1 MIVRILGEGQF
12 EVEGSLVDRLNA
24 IDNKI
29 VEHVNKG
36 DRKEFKNDLARLIS
50 AIKEKGEPIDP
61 VDIVPSDIIVPPE
74 DLTLEEARKVFR
86 GEGLIED

>member
-12 EVEGSLVDRLNA
+12 EVEGSLADHLNA

-29 VEHVNKG
+29 VEHVRKG
-36 DRKEFKNDLARLIS
+36 DQKEFKRDLARLIS
-50 AIKEKGEPIDP
+50 TIKEKGEPIDP
-61 VDIVPSDIIVPPE
+61 VDIISSDIIVPPE
-74 DLTLEEARKVFR
+74 DLTLEEAKKVFR

>member
-12 EVEGSLVDRLNA
+12 EVEGSLADRLNA

-36 DRKEFKNDLARLIS
+36 NQKEFKKDLARLIS

>member
-12 EVEGSLVDRLNA
+12 EVESSLADRINA

-36 DRKEFKNDLARLIS
+36 DRKEFKKDLARMIS
-50 AIKEKGEPIDP
+50 TIKEKGEPIDP

>member
-12 EVEGSLVDRLNA
+12 EVESSLADRINA

-36 DRKEFKNDLARLIS
+36 DRKEFKKDLARMIS
-50 AIKEKGEPIDP
+50 TIKEKGEPIDP
-61 VDIVPSDIIVPPE
+61 VDILPSDIIVPPG

>member
-36 DRKEFKNDLARLIS
+36 DRKEFKKDLARLIS

-61 VDIVPSDIIVPPE
+61 VDIVPSDMIVPPE